1 MTFSFRHLI
10 TGTTLLTSTQF
21 AFAKTERSFILAEQS
36 KMEGKARNSLLD
48 FQATDEK
55 TQEHCAH
62 LRDGDKW
69 AARDGTFIK
78 LLGRK
83 GPLTITAGPDEKKAI
98 QALKDLGAVFFQ
110 HPKSKRVSE
119 VKLNAIAKLKDAD
132 LALFSAFS
140 ELTDLSL
147 EETKISGDGLKH
159 IAELEKIEWL
169 NLWDTKVDDKGLA
182 HLKKLTAL
190 ESLPV
195 GRTAITDAGLLHLE
209 KLPQLAY
216 LGLRD
221 TAVTDTGIKHL
232 AKYPALTELNLRGTK
247 VTDECIATLIRMK
260 KLRKVWFG
268 ETKVSNGG
276 VARLMKALPKCSV
289 SLEDQ

>member
-1 MTFSFRHLI
+1 MTFNFRHLI
-10 TGTTLLTSTQF
+10 IGTTLLISTHF
-21 AFAKTERSFILAEQS
+21 ASAKTVRAFILAGQS
-36 KMEGKARNSLLD
+36 NMEGKARNSLLD

-55 TQEHCAH
+55 TQEHYAH

-69 AARDGTFIK
+69 AVRDDVFTKF
-78 LLGRK
+78 LGRK
-83 GPLTITAGPDEKKAI
+83 GPLTVTAGPDEKKAI

-110 HPKSKRVSE
+110 HPKSQRVSE

-140 ELTDLSL
+140 EMTDLSL
-147 EETKISGDGLKH
+147 EKTKISGDGLKH

-209 KLPQLAY
+209 NLPKLNY

-221 TAVTDTGIKHL
+221 TAVTDTGIKNL
-232 AKYPALTELNLRGTK
+232 VKYPALKELNLRGTK
-247 VTDECIATLIRMK
+247 VTDECIATLIQMK
-260 KLRKVWFG
+260 KLRKVWLG
-268 ETKVSNGG
+268 ETKVSNSG
-276 VARLMKALPKCSV
+276 VARLMKALPKCNV